1 MKNFFSI
8 ISITLIYIYIY
19 VIDYGQEFDIVQY
32 ILFLSF
38 FYLFIFLFDRLF
50 DFGFLNEL
58 KPFFKWIPVFKTR
71 DANTLWF
78 GGLALILLIIGFGIS
93 NDLEK
98 ETFEV
103 DIRGVLFF
111 PIMIGVFYI
120 LAKYIDKK

>member
-1 MKNFFSI
+1 
-8 ISITLIYIYIY
+8 
-19 VIDYGQEFDIVQY
+19 GQEFDILQY

-38 FYLFIFLFDRLF
+38 FYLFIFLFDWLF
-50 DFGFLNEL
+50 DFGFLKEL

-103 DIRGVLFF
+103 DIIGVLFF